1 MNMARITHI
10 DAEEIQDSRGNPT
23 LRVTVHAEAARGTFS
38 VPSGASTGS
47 HEAKE
52 LRDADGGMDRAIAGI
67 KDMLAPALIGL
78 NVDDQRTIDGRLLM
92 QDGTTQKTRFGGNA
106 LLGISAACA
115 RAAAAS
121 QGLELYEYLRTLAD
135 ITRSQAAPYLYM
147 NYINGGKHAKS
158 RVTFQEHMIVPLTEN
173 ISEALDM
180 ARTFENALGG
190 ILFST
195 YGKDVAE
202 SMGDEG
208 GFVLDESEPE
218 KPFVLMDEALR
229 EAQLT
234 GKVAFAIDAAA
245 TSFYRNGTYDVGG
258 NSLSSDELFSLY
270 EELARKHALI
280 SIEDPFHEEDFDTFA
295 RLRGKHMTRIV
306 GDDLTV
312 TNMSRLDMA
321 IERESIDAVI
331 IKPNQVG
338 TLTETL
344 DTMKRAREKNIDCIV
359 SHRSGET
366 DDDFIADLAFAFGC
380 FGLKAGSL
388 RKPER
393 VLKYRRLQAI
403 SNG

>member
-1 MNMARITHI
+1 MARITKI
-10 DAEEIQDSRGNPT
+10 DAEEIKDSRGNPT
-23 LRVTVHAEAARGTFS
+23 LQVTVHAEAARGTFS

-52 LRDADGGMDRAIAGI
+52 LRDADGGVDTAIRGI
-67 KDMLAPALIGL
+67 TDVIAPALLGL
-78 NVDDQRTIDGRLLM
+78 DVDDQRAVDAKLLLL
-92 QDGTTQKTRFGGNA
+92 DGTTQKTRFGGNA

-135 ITRSQAAPYLYM
+135 ITRSQAVPYLYM
-147 NYINGGKHAKS
+147 NYINGGKHAQS
-158 RVTFQEHMIVPLTEN
+158 GIAFQEHMIVPLTEN

-180 ARTFENALGG
+180 ARTFENALEG

>member
-1 MNMARITHI
+1 MARITKI
-10 DAEEIQDSRGNPT
+10 DAEEIKDSRGNPT
-23 LRVTVHAEAARGTFS
+23 LQVTVHAEAARGTFS

-52 LRDADGGMDRAIAGI
+52 LRDADGGVDTAIRGI
-67 KDMLAPALIGL
+67 TDVIAPALLGL
-78 NVDDQRTIDGRLLM
+78 DVDDQRAVDAKLLLL
-92 QDGTTQKTRFGGNA
+92 DGTTQKTRFGGNA

-135 ITRSQAAPYLYM
+135 ITRSQAVPYLYM
-147 NYINGGKHAKS
+147 NYINGGKHAQS
-158 RVTFQEHMIVPLTEN
+158 GIAFQEHMIVPLTEN

>member
-1 MNMARITHI
+1 MARITKI
-10 DAEEIQDSRGNPT
+10 DAEEIKDSRGNPT
-23 LRVTVHAEAARGTFS
+23 LQVTVHAEAARGTFS

-52 LRDADGGMDRAIAGI
+52 LRDADGGVDTAIRGI
-67 KDMLAPALIGL
+67 TDVIAPALLGL
-78 NVDDQRTIDGRLLM
+78 DVDDQRAVDAKLLLL
-92 QDGTTQKTRFGGNA
+92 DGTTQKTRFGGNA

-135 ITRSQAAPYLYM
+135 ITRSQAVPYLYM
-147 NYINGGKHAKS
+147 NYINGGKHAQS
-158 RVTFQEHMIVPLTEN
+158 GIAFQEHMIVPLTEN

-366 DDDFIADLAFAFGC
+366 EDDFIADLAFAFGC

>member
-135 ITRSQAAPYLYM
+135 ITRSQAVPYLYM
-147 NYINGGKHAKS
+147 NYINGGKHAQS
-158 RVTFQEHMIVPLTEN
+158 GIAFQEHMIVPLTEN